1 MALSVKRAKFEK
13 ARRLAKRD
21 LLAFLRWCWWMPH
34 DLVVGRHTRAIC
46 ARLTQ
51 ASDDWRNGISTY
63 LLIEVPFRHGKSDI
77 VSRAF
82 PAWFLGVNSDRQP
95 DLIMS
100 GYGVSLVRG
109 FSKRVKRI
117 MEGARYQMLFPG
129 IKPARGSNKAEEW
142 AVEGS
147 AGVVTA
153 QGLGGAL
160 TGKGGHCV
168 TGETLVITPFGQFRI
183 DRLFRLSYH
192 GLVLSYNH
200 FTGKPEWRMV
210 VAGKEST
217 REDILK
223 ISTDGGRRLR
233 CTSDH
238 RVLGNGRYKPA
249 KDLGERDALRTVQA
263 KQGMRIV
270 RGGEGTGRASVP
282 DLLSGGKTGNRGRT
296 ALHPLRKALSPEA
309 LRGQEG
315 KRGWLYRSLLLCRVF
330 TVASRDQEQVQVHHL
345 REAGGEEA
353 PEVLRGVQG
362 DRQHEDVEAGGVLP
376 LRFSLPAQDSNVQI
390 LHDAVQE
397 QGSQSGHERR
407 RQPAFH
413 RWLKGLSDCV
423 RSYGAAHL
431 RKGFRAVLSLF
442 WRGGTSGSSYR
453 REYSLQRSV
462 QPDHA
467 VPFLPHEK
475 PQVGTDGVSRVEA
488 DSRGPEFVYDLQVE
502 GNHNFFADGI
512 LVHNCLIVD
521 DYCKNRKEAA
531 SATYRDSTWDSFR
544 NDLLTRA
551 NSPAAIRIVC
561 ATPWH
566 IDDLR
571 GRIKAEMAK
580 NPDFPRFEELQFP
593 ASKPGEYDFLFPER
607 FPPEWY
613 KAQRASLG
621 KQAAALLDCEP
632 AVEGG
637 NRFDTSKVV
646 IHHTLDGWPV
656 GRDTRGWDL
665 ASSSKQRD
673 GDDPDRTWGVR
684 GLIKS
689 IPLGHGAV
697 QREIWIRSIV
707 ACQDEAPARDALI
720 RATAQADGYAVPQYV
735 EAFGGYKDAF
745 TTLKAVLSGVSVVRA
760 SRLPGD
766 KSAKLAPLEP
776 SFDAKLVHVYAPG
789 CGKWLDTWLA
799 EFGAFPDGKHD
810 DGPDGTAV
818 MYHSQAATGG
828 GGFIC

>member
-1 MALSVKRAKFEK
+1 MTVSRREALEEI
-13 ARRLAKRD
+13 ARRSAKRD
-21 LLAFLRWCWWMPH
+21 LLSFMRWCWWMPH
-34 DLVVGRHTRAIC
+34 PFIVGRHTRKIC

-82 PAWFLGVNSDRQP
+82 PAWFLGANADRQP
-95 DLIMS
+95 DFIMS

-117 MEGARYQMLFPG
+117 MESLRYQLLFPCVL
-129 IKPARGSNKAEEW
+129 PARGSNKAEEW
-142 AVEGS
+142 AVDGS
-147 AGVVTA
+147 SGAVTA

-168 TGETLVITPFGQFRI
+168 TGETLVITPFGKFKI
-183 DRLFRLSYH
+183 DCLFRLSYR

-200 FTGKPEWRMV
+200 LTGKPEWRMV

-223 ISTDGGRRLR
+223 IRTAYGRQLR

-249 KDLGERDALRTVQA
+249 QNLGERDSLRTVQTE
-263 KQGMRIV
+263 QDMRPLWS
-270 RGGEGTGRASVP
+270 REGKGRASMPSVLP
-282 DLLSGGKTGNRGRT
+282 ESQTVNRGRT
-296 ALHPLRKALSPEA
+296 SLHVMREGLPAQA
-309 LRGQEG
+309 LRSHQVERQGMHRPLLF
-315 KRGWLYRSLLLCRVF
+315 RGVF
-330 TVASRDQEQVQVHHL
+330 KVASRNQKTMQVHHL
-345 REAGGEEA
+345 RQAGREEA
-353 PEVLRGVQG
+353 PEVLRGMQE
-362 DRQHEDVEAGGVLP
+362 DRHEDVEAGGVRLLRLP
-376 LRFSLPAQDSNVQI
+376 LPAQDGNVQI

-413 RWLKGLSDCV
+413 RWLTRLPGVV
-423 RSYGAAHL
+423 RSDGAAHL

-442 WRGGTSGSSYR
+442 GRGRASGSSYR

-475 PQVGTDGVSRVEA
+475 PQVGTDRVSRVEA

-521 DYCKNRKEAA
+521 DYCKNRREAA

-593 ASKPGEYDFLFPER
+593 ASKPGEYDYLFPER
-607 FPPEWY
+607 FPAEWY

-632 AVEGG
+632 IVEGG
-637 NRFDTSKVV
+637 NRFDTAKVV
-646 IHHTLDGWPV
+646 IHYTLDGWPF
-656 GRDTRGWDL
+656 GRETRGWDL

-684 GLIKS
+684 GLIKA
-689 IPLGHGAV
+689 INLGHGAI

-720 RATAQADGYAVPQYV
+720 RATAQADGYAVLQYV

-745 TTLKAVLSGVSVVRA
+745 TILKSVLAGVSVVRA

-766 KSAKLAPLEP
+766 KSAKLAALEP
-776 SFDAKLVHVYAPG
+776 SFDAGLVHVYAPG
-789 CGKWLDTWLA
+789 CGEWLSTWLA

-810 DGPDGTAV
+810 DGPDATAV
-818 MYHSQAATGG
+818 MFHSQLTSG
-828 GGFIC
+828 GGFVC

>member
-1 MALSVKRAKFEK
+1 MTFSKRDALEEI
-13 ARRLAKRD
+13 ARRTAKRD
-21 LLAFLRWCWWMPH
+21 LLAFIKWCWWMPH
-34 DLVVGRHTRAIC
+34 KFIVGRHTRAIC
-46 ARLTQ
+46 ARLNR
-51 ASDDWRNGISTY
+51 ANDDWRNGISTY

-82 PAWFLGVNSDRQP
+82 PAWFLGINSDRQP

-129 IKPARGSNKAEEW
+129 VRPARGSNKAEEW

-147 AGVVTA
+147 AGAVTA

-160 TGKGGHCV
+160 TGKGGH
-168 TGETLVITPFGQFRI
+168 
-183 DRLFRLSYH
+183 
-192 GLVLSYNH
+192 
-200 FTGKPEWRMV
+200 
-210 VAGKEST
+210 A
-217 REDILK
+217 
-223 ISTDGGRRLR
+223 
-233 CTSDH
+233 
-238 RVLGNGRYKPA
+238 
-249 KDLGERDALRTVQA
+249 
-263 KQGMRIV
+263 
-270 RGGEGTGRASVP
+270 
-282 DLLSGGKTGNRGRT
+282 
-296 ALHPLRKALSPEA
+296 
-309 LRGQEG
+309 
-315 KRGWLYRSLLLCRVF
+315 
-330 TVASRDQEQVQVHHL
+330 
-345 REAGGEEA
+345 
-353 PEVLRGVQG
+353 
-362 DRQHEDVEAGGVLP
+362 
-376 LRFSLPAQDSNVQI
+376 
-390 LHDAVQE
+390 
-397 QGSQSGHERR
+397 
-407 RQPAFH
+407 
-413 RWLKGLSDCV
+413 
-423 RSYGAAHL
+423 
-431 RKGFRAVLSLF
+431 
-442 WRGGTSGSSYR
+442 
-453 REYSLQRSV
+453 
-462 QPDHA
+462 
-467 VPFLPHEK
+467 
-475 PQVGTDGVSRVEA
+475 
-488 DSRGPEFVYDLQVE
+488 
-502 GNHNFFADGI
+502 
-512 LVHNCLIVD
+512 LIVD

-551 NSPAAIRIVC
+551 NAPAAIRIVC

-646 IHHTLDGWPV
+646 LHHTLDGWPV

-684 GLIKS
+684 GLIRN
-689 IPLGHGAV
+689 IHLGHGAV
-697 QREIWIRSIV
+697 QREIWVRSIV

-776 SFDAKLVHVYAPG
+776 SFDAKIVHVYVPG
-789 CGKWLDTWLA
+789 CGKWLDTWLS

-810 DGPDGTAV
+810 DGPDATAV
-818 MYHSQAATGG
+818 MYHSQASTGG
-828 GGFIC
+828 GGFVC